1 MSTALLLP
9 VEAVPE
15 PLRKKRFTREEVDRL
30 LEIGFFEG
38 QRCELIDGELIDKT
52 GQKPQHASAIQ
63 LALAWLVSILDAH
76 LIQVQLPI
84 EVSAADRERSL
95 PEPDLAVLAE
105 SKPDFDKRHP
115 RGDELLL
122 VIEVSDTTA
131 YLDLSRKAALCGAA
145 RIPEYWVLDLPRRLL
160 VVHREPFESGYRLIR
175 LFTKSDT
182 VSLENCSESVRVS
195 DLLPAE

>member
-1 MSTALLLP
+1 MHILYGFNFQLRSPLP
-9 VEAVPE
+9 
-15 PLRKKRFTREEVDRL
+15 T
-30 LEIGFFEG
+30 
-38 QRCELIDGELIDKT
+38 
-52 GQKPQHASAIQ
+52 
-63 LALAWLVSILDAH
+63 VS
-76 LIQVQLPI
+76 
-84 EVSAADRERSL
+84 RSL

-131 YLDLSRKAALCGAA
+131 YFDLSRKAALYGAA
-145 RIPEYWVLDLPRRLL
+145 RIPEYWVLDLTRRLL

-175 LFTKSDT
+175 LFTESDT